1 MPKNGCPYRLVHEL
15 VDPASIPSGAVGN
28 VKRDDVVVVHLQA
41 ANVDVRLQITL
52 ELLLATSIV
61 DVRIGAATQAATVR
75 QVFLPG
81 IVVRKPLKDNQP
93 RKPFHALYRSF
104 EYLTLLSMRCTKS

>member
-1 MPKNGCPYRLVHEL
+1 MRSVQCMKGTHKL
-15 VDPASIPSGAVGN
+15 VDTARVSPRTIRN
-28 VKRDDVVVVHLQA
+28 MQRLHVVVVHLQA
-41 ANVDVRLQITL
+41 ANVDIRLQITL